1 MIIRT
6 ALLTTAIFALPF
18 AAAASDVRSNDS
30 NAESVSEAHAGA
42 VAGAVG
48 IGGGANVDVSNEA
61 RGGNATGGK
70 AETRVDVGQY
80 QGQVL
85 HTGNTSAYTG
95 ASTSNAT
102 TGPVT
107 ATTGP
112 SSATGGNSS
121 GQSTSFVDNSV
132 YEATKRSAASAY
144 AAPLQIGSLVCGMSK
159 VSGSFQLPGAG
170 ASGSVGQIDAGCER
184 RSTADVFARL
194 GMGFEAC
201 LIMVAD
207 PVAVRAGITS
217 AACRVAPPAPAPAP
231 APVVAPVPTATMA
244 PIPNP
249 VVVQDG
255 ERG

>member
-18 AAAASDVRSNDS
+18 AASASDVRSNDS
-30 NAESVSEAHAGA
+30 NAESVSEAH
-42 VAGAVG
+42 AGAVG

-159 VSGSFQLPGAG
+159 VSGAFQIPGAG
-170 ASGSVGQIDAGCER
+170 ASGSIGAIDQGCER
-184 RSTADVFARL
+184 RSTADVLARL
-194 GMGFEAC
+194 GMHYEAC
-201 LIMVAD
+201 LIMVSD
-207 PVAVRAGITS
+207 PVARSVGLTTATCQREPEV
-217 AACRVAPPAPAPAP
+217 VAPPP
-231 APVVAPVPTATMA
+231 APVAVIVRPPTATMA